1 MSKRP
6 KKVRRLAER
15 YRVERGERFR
25 LADVDPGDTAWL
37 ASKEGASEALAAG
50 VARLA
55 ELQER
60 LYAQDRWALLL
71 VFQAMDAAGK
81 DSTIEH
87 VMSGVN
93 PQGCH
98 VVSFKAPSVEE
109 LDHDFL
115 WRCARHLPERGRIGI
130 FNRSHYEEVLAVRVH
145 PEYLERQRLPPGAS
159 GKRLWKERFEDIVAW
174 ERYLV
179 HNGVAIRKFFLHV
192 SKEEQRQR
200 FLARLE
206 RPEKNWKFS
215 LADVDERERFDDYM
229 KAYESAIRHTATA
242 EAPWYVVPADN
253 KWFTRLVVADA
264 VADALES
271 LRPEF
276 PVVDESRRA
285 ELEAARVRLEI
296 EGLAARR

>member
-1 MSKRP
+1 MSKQP

-55 ELQER
+55 ALQER

-87 VMSGVN
+87 VMSGVS

-145 PEYLERQRLPPGAS
+145 PEYLERQRLPSGAS

-174 ERYLV
+174 ERYLGR
-179 HNGVAIRKFFLHV
+179 NGVAIRKFFLHV

-276 PVVDESRRA
+276 PVVDDGRRA